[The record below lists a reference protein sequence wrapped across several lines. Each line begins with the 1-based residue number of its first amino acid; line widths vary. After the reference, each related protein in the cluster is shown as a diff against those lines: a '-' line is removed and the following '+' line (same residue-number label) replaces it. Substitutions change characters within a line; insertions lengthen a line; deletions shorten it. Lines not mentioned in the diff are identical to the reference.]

1 MNVPSLAYIWR
12 LRYTTS
18 GHSTKI
24 PMAFPSYLP
33 AALLSV
39 HQPPLT
45 PVISRRFKKR
55 GKGWPTAF
63 CRALFNPAGDPRSLS
78 TLPPL
83 LSPRTLSCALLFLS
97 FTAFCAA
104 LHCVFFYE
112 VMRSRWT
119 RETWFPANRR
129 ALVVRDL
136 IFRLI
141 YAKYRF
147 TLNRLVRL
155 NIRSA
160 LYRKYFYDSSLFLS
174 LFLSLPL
181 LIYLFCS
188 SYMHRAKY

>member
-1 MNVPSLAYIWR
+1 MEFKNHSSSISLVKSRGSGKTLRRQVKRTVAR
-12 LRYTTS
+12 LHLTTAVYHLRTLNKNPDGLS
-18 GHSTKI
+18 
-24 PMAFPSYLP
+24 FLP
-33 AALLSV
+33 PCRPVVCV

-112 VMRSRWT
+112 VMRSR
-119 RETWFPANRR
+119 
-129 ALVVRDL
+129 
-136 IFRLI
+136 
-141 YAKYRF
+141 
-147 TLNRLVRL
+147 
-155 NIRSA
+155 
-160 LYRKYFYDSSLFLS
+160 
-174 LFLSLPL
+174 
-181 LIYLFCS
+181 
-188 SYMHRAKY
+188 